1 MAFTNLALT
10 MYPVG
15 SLYFSSLPES
25 PAKCFGG
32 TWTQLDD
39 NKFLLPSNSFGQTG
53 GSDTHTHAHKLQA
66 AFNSNHASIL
76 WRYSRTASTWY
87 ANWYMRMPED
97 GYEPTSDTDQNYA
110 ADIIGSINNASNVPA
125 YRTVYCWYRVS

>member
-15 SLYFSSLPES
+15 SLYFSSIATS
-25 PAKCFGG
+25 PAGLFGG

-39 NKFLLPSNSFGQTG
+39 NKFLRPSNSFGETG
-53 GSDTHTHAHKLQA
+53 GSDTHTHTHTLLA
-66 AFNSNHASIL
+66 AFDSAQSYLDWKYSSCDTYYPNWRIQVSTKGWDIKEAPHTSGVDIL
-76 WRYSRTASTWY
+76 G
-87 ANWYMRMPED
+87 NIN
-97 GYEPTSDTDQNYA
+97 GSD
-110 ADIIGSINNASNVPA
+110 NVPA